1 VEALQSGVL
10 YGFASQVDGMVARM
24 TSALGAGAVNVVATG
39 GMAPLVIDECSTI
52 TDHQPWLTLKGLEIV
67 FSRNT

>member
-1 VEALQSGVL
+1 
-10 YGFASQVDGMVARM
+10 
-24 TSALGAGAVNVVATG
+24 VNVVATG